1 MMMKNNSP
9 VKTIIA
15 VGTLASAAMW
25 LSSKPN
31 RLKAETSFRDMW
43 DSSKPLRIKAQ
54 ASAREWKRKVKPSA
68 FDKSENLPIEKG
80 GIPHPHD
87 LEDNN
92 MVSEG
97 AQYSVQFYNEKM
109 Q

>member
-1 MMMKNNSP
+1 MRQISP
-9 VKTIIA
+9 MKTIMAAGIGVSA
-15 VGTLASAAMW
+15 VIW

-31 RLKAETSFRDMW
+31 RIKAEN
-43 DSSKPLRIKAQ
+43 LL
-54 ASAREWKRKVKPSA
+54 REWKRKIKPTI
-68 FDKSENLPIEKG
+68 FDKSKNLPIEKG
-80 GIPHPHD
+80 GNPHPHD

-97 AQYSVQFYNEKM
+97 AMYSVQFYNEKI

>member
-1 MMMKNNSP
+1 M
-9 VKTIIA
+9 V
-15 VGTLASAAMW
+15 VGIGASASAAVW

-31 RLKAETSFRDMW
+31 RIKTENL
-43 DSSKPLRIKAQ
+43 LRK
-54 ASAREWKRKVKPSA
+54 WKRKIKPTA
-68 FDKSENLPIEKG
+68 FDKSEQLPIEKG
-80 GIPHPHD
+80 GHPHPHD

-97 AQYSVQFYNEKM
+97 AMYSVKFYNEKM

>member
-1 MMMKNNSP
+1 MSRGLGVTSLM
-9 VKTIIA
+9 V
-15 VGTLASAAMW
+15 VGIGASAAVW

-31 RLKAETSFRDMW
+31 RLKAGSLLRD
-43 DSSKPLRIKAQ
+43 
-54 ASAREWKRKVKPSA
+54 WKRKIKPTIYE
-68 FDKSENLPIEKG
+68 KSENLPIEKG
-80 GIPHPHD
+80 GHPHPHD

-97 AQYSVQFYNEKM
+97 AMYSVDFYNKKM

>member
-1 MMMKNNSP
+1 MMKQVSP
-9 VKTIIA
+9 VRTIIA
-15 VGTLASAAMW
+15 VGVGLSAAMW

-31 RLKAETSFRDMW
+31 RIKAETSFRDMW
-43 DSSKPLRIKAQ
+43 ESSKPLRIKAES
-54 ASAREWKRKVKPSA
+54 SARELKRKIKPSV

-97 AQYSVQFYNEKM
+97 ATYSVQFYNEKM